1 MILYVPLFI
10 PVTIL
15 IYKYKDVRILLLNL
29 FTKIIVLK
37 MSKKSLGKRK
47 LIELEIDDIVE
58 KVNKR
63 KKRNEIINN
72 RIFSDL
78 SENEKEVLKGH
89 WITIIINLINESCS
103 DIGYLVNEIQVVE
116 NATIELEKMSFLQIW
131 AIYVAIVLKKNIFI
145 TGDAGTGKTRVLK
158 FIMAHYYLI
167 HKVKIEV
174 TASTGKAALELKS
187 TGKIGKTIHSM
198 FKLGKK
204 ISEKNLK
211 WKLRSKMYRDW
222 LGNIKAL
229 IIDECSMVN
238 NTLLDS
244 IVYLFKSTGNNIF
257 KNVHFIVT
265 GDFFQLPPVEGDF
278 CFLSKDWYSDKT
290 SCLLGES
297 WKSLDF
303 VYVGLTEIFRQ
314 DDPEFKCHCTN
325 LRYGFF
331 NNETYEYFKTCDY
344 FKEDAV
350 RLFAQ
355 KRLRDQYNNYCI
367 NQLPGEDIIIY
378 GCDTSD
384 YIKEIRKI
392 DPSLQKIKNMEES
405 KNPKITNLIFKH
417 KLLEKIFFNHT
428 QSEYVLKL

>member
-1 MILYVPLFI
+1 
-10 PVTIL
+10 
-15 IYKYKDVRILLLNL
+15 
-29 FTKIIVLK
+29 
-37 MSKKSLGKRK
+37 
-47 LIELEIDDIVE
+47 
-58 KVNKR
+58 
-63 KKRNEIINN
+63 
-72 RIFSDL
+72 
-78 SENEKEVLKGH
+78 
-89 WITIIINLINESCS
+89 LINESCS
-103 DIGYLVNEIQVVE
+103 DIRYLVNEIQVVE

-265 GDFFQLPPVEGDF
+265 GDFFQLPPVEEDF
-278 CFLSKDWYSDKT
+278 CFLNKKWYLDKT

-303 VYVGLTEIFRQ
+303 VYVRLTEIFCQ

-325 LRYGFF
+325 L
-331 NNETYEYFKTCDY
+331 
-344 FKEDAV
+344 
-350 RLFAQ
+350 
-355 KRLRDQYNNYCI
+355 
-367 NQLPGEDIIIY
+367 
-378 GCDTSD
+378 
-384 YIKEIRKI
+384 
-392 DPSLQKIKNMEES
+392 
-405 KNPKITNLIFKH
+405 
-417 KLLEKIFFNHT
+417 
-428 QSEYVLKL
+428 